1 MDMRLYDLIDEPKLD
16 EGPVWDVI
24 KKQAAGAAV
33 AGGIIGGAGAYL
45 GDKPTQPAPQAAITQ
60 PAPSV
65 AAPKSANPEKEK
77 PLIRSTA
84 WLADQKIQDQ
94 LALTAMG
101 AGIEGQELAAFMAQ
115 MAHETLS
122 FISFVEKGSPD
133 YFKRMYDIKG
143 KDPEKARLL
152 GNTRPGDGY
161 KYRGRGY
168 IHLTGKDNYAKAER
182 GTGHPLVANPDL
194 AANPQ
199 VAADVAVWFWN
210 TRIRPNVKDWSDTRS
225 VTRRINPAMRG
236 LEDRDA
242 NFQYYKRKLKV

>member
-1 MDMRLYDLIDEPKLD
+1 MRAAEFLTVDDQLD
-16 EGPVWDVI
+16 EGPVWDVV

-33 AGGIIGGAGAYL
+33 GAGIIGGAMGLAGK
-45 GDKPTQPAPQAAITQ
+45 GDQPPPQPAAITQ
-60 PAPSV
+60 PATTA

-101 AGIEGQELAAFMAQ
+101 AGIEGEELAAFLAQ

-122 FISFVEKGSPD
+122 FMSFVEQGSPE

-143 KDPEKARLL
+143 KDPEKAKLL
-152 GNTRPGDGY
+152 GNTKPGDGY

-168 IHLTGKDNYAKAER
+168 IHLTGKDNYAKAEK

-210 TRIRPNVKDWSDTRS
+210 TRIRPSVKDWSDTKS

>member
-1 MDMRLYDLIDEPKLD
+1 MRLHELIDDEQLD
-16 EGPVWDVI
+16 EGPVWDVV

-33 AGGIIGGAGAYL
+33 GAGIIGGVMGLAGK
-45 GDKPTQPAPQAAITQ
+45 GDQPPPQPAAITQ
-60 PAPSV
+60 PTQPTQP
-65 AAPKSANPEKEK
+65 AAQQSFNPEKEK
-77 PLIRSTA
+77 PLVRSTA
-84 WLADQKIQDQ
+84 WLSDQKIQDQ

-101 AGIEGQELAAFMAQ
+101 AGIEGEELAAFLAQ

-122 FISFVEKGSPD
+122 FISFVEKGSPE

-152 GNTRPGDGY
+152 GNTKPGDGF

-210 TRIRPNVKDWSDTRS
+210 TRIRPNVKDWSDTKS
-225 VTRRINPAMRG
+225 VTRRINPALRG